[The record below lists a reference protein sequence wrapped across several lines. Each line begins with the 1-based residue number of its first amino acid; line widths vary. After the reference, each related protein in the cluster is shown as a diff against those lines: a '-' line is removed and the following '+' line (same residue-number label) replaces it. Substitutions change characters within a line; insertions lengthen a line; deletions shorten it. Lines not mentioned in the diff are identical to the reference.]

1 MSDDDLDMMA
11 SSSSGMSG
19 IHVKAENGR
28 VELQTLSEGGKIKCL
43 QTSLSAFQTA
53 GGSGPFR
60 ALTRSLD

>member
-28 VELQTLSEGGKIKCL
+28 VELQTLSEGGDKF
-43 QTSLSAFQTA
+43 A
-53 GGSGPFR
+53 
-60 ALTRSLD
+60 